1 MDNPTKKETTQSD
14 GGTAKYNK
22 TSTNEVTEH
31 MGGTTTTD
39 ASNIQTDGADGGG
52 GQERIELRQK
62 PGIIE
67 EESDPDKEQDSAE
80 DGLPAI
86 QIVNDNSVRYETE

>member
-1 MDNPTKKETTQSD
+1 LDNPTKKETTQSD

-52 GQERIELRQK
+52 G
-62 PGIIE
+62 
-67 EESDPDKEQDSAE
+67 
-80 DGLPAI
+80 
-86 QIVNDNSVRYETE
+86 